1 MDKEVVLQLS
11 SEQLYDEFVEN
22 VLTNP
27 IELEGLVSELEQSR
41 RFREDFIFRI
51 HVQTARQFIF
61 VCQPKSN
68 EALEKG
74 EELIE
79 RAYALD
85 LPKILTL
92 NYHILGIAYKFL
104 NFAEKA
110 LECFMNVLKYSRI
123 NNLNNLTSIVYF
135 YISELY
141 MVYDDADTALDYLN
155 RALLKLE
162 ETKEQEP
169 RYEIKKV
176 LFSANLIQLLYI
188 TKKYEEIEQYMEVL
202 KTHFEK
208 DSNQQ
213 TFLNY
218 KVAKLFY
225 LFAQKN
231 YEEAKKI
238 FYELLDLTGGSDN
251 KFVVLKAYCEMMV
264 ECNMDYAFYEK
275 ELMLVQAW
283 GDSRDPYVNYLL
295 NNYLYKYFEKKGQVD
310 EAFSSLKKSFNHI
323 EKEMLKLKADKV
335 NSFKIVEKNCSIEEN
350 ISHVEKKNNELK
362 LIADEAN
369 RNKNLAESALHRL
382 KVVSELGKKLTY
394 SQDVQDIIKTV
405 YSRLVKSIPL
415 NNFIIMVK
423 NSDLNRLESIAYYED
438 GELKDRMILDFEDEY
453 SFFVETFKTN
463 TFTKTDDFNEST
475 RFEKKKDEASDTFY
489 RSALFLPLS
498 FEDEVLGV
506 CSVQHEDPNVYR
518 PEDIEFLEQLMP
530 YLTIA
535 LNNAFKS
542 QALECEINHHRKTQN
557 ELEKVNQKL
566 EALSYLDGLTQISNR
581 RDFEKK
587 ILGYLKK
594 SKEQETSLSLFMF
607 DIDYF
612 KLYND
617 TYGHLQGD
625 NALKTVAAIIRK
637 HFNDAGGISARF
649 GGEEFVAACLGLDE
663 KESILI
669 GNKIREDLFAQDIEN
684 DKAPL
689 KKLSISVGISYSDG
703 SEKLKKSFVMRWADV
718 SLYRAKR
725 DGKNRVV
732 LKSVNVGEEPPEGLE

>member
-1 MDKEVVLQLS
+1 MDKDEVLQLS
-11 SEQLYDEFVEN
+11 NEQLYDKF
-22 VLTNP
+22 
-27 IELEGLVSELEQSR
+27 IESVISNALGSEGLVCELEQSK

-141 MVYDDADTALDYLN
+141 MVHNDANTALDYLN

-169 RYEIKKV
+169 RYEMKKV
-176 LFSANLIQLLYI
+176 LFSANKVQLLYE
-188 TKKYEEIEQYMEVL
+188 TGKYEEIEPYL
-202 KTHFEK
+202 KVMQLHFER

-213 TFLNY
+213 AFLNY
-218 KVAKLFY
+218 KVAMLFY
-225 LFAQKN
+225 LFAQN
-231 YEEAKKI
+231 DYEEAQKT
-238 FYELLDLTGGSDN
+238 FYKLLDLIGDSGN
-251 KFVVLKAYCEMMV
+251 KFVVLKAYCEMMA
-264 ECNMDYAFYEK
+264 EHNIDYDFYKK
-275 ELMLVQAW
+275 ELLLLQTW
-283 GDSRDPYVNYLL
+283 GDSKDPYLNYSL
-295 NNYLYKYFEKKGQVD
+295 NNYLSKYFEKNGDKD
-310 EAFSSLKKSFNHI
+310 RAFSSLKKSFNYI
-323 EKEMLKLKADKV
+323 EKEMLELKSDKV
-335 NSFKIVEKNCSIEEN
+335 NSFKIIEKNCSIEED
-350 ISHVEKKNNELK
+350 ISRVEKTNNELK
-362 LIADEAN
+362 LMAEEAN
-369 RNKNLAESALHRL
+369 KNKNLAESALHRL
-382 KVVSELGKKLTY
+382 KVVNELGKKLTY
-394 SQDVQDIIKTV
+394 SLDVQDIIKTV
-405 YSRLVKSIPL
+405 YSRLIKSIPL
-415 NNFIIMVK
+415 NNFIIMIK
-423 NSDLNRLESIAYYED
+423 NSSLNRLESIAYYED
-438 GELKDRMILDFEDEY
+438 GELKDSMILDFEDKY

-463 TFTKTDDFNEST
+463 TFTKTDDFNENV
-475 RFEKKKDEASDTFY
+475 RYEKKKREKSDTFC

-506 CSVQHEDPNVYR
+506 CSIQHQDPNVYK

-542 QALECEINHHRKTQN
+542 QALEYEINHHRKTQN

-594 SKEQETSLSLFMF
+594 SREEGLSLSLFMF
-607 DIDYF
+607 DIDNF

-637 HFNDAGGISARF
+637 HFIDAGGISARF

-663 KESILI
+663 KESILL
-669 GNKIREDLFAQDIEN
+669 GNKIREDVFSQGIEN
-684 DKAPL
+684 EKAPL
-689 KKLSISVGISYSDG
+689 KRLSISIGISYSDG

-718 SLYRAKR
+718 SLYQAKR

-732 LKSVNVGEEPPEGLE
+732 LKIAHAGEEPPEGLE